1 MTTDEQ
7 LTDDDVALVEA
18 LAKILDQQA
27 HLEAQARDI
36 KNELR
41 ATLGTGTFAGKD
53 GVDRVSIRPN
63 RRFAREQAA
72 KVLPPELLA
81 LCTVTTVDSA
91 QARKTLPPAV
101 YETCMTDVGDPVV
114 RVL

>member
-1 MTTDEQ
+1 MTDER
-7 LTDDDVALVEA
+7 LSDEDVQLVEA

-27 HLEAQARDI
+27 HLEAQAREI
-36 KNELR
+36 KAELR
-41 ATLGTGTFAGKD
+41 ALGTGTFTDSAG
-53 GVDRVSIRPN
+53 VERISIRPN

-91 QARKTLPPAV
+91 QARKALPPAV